1 MANSQI
7 IKTILDKENISLR
20 QLEIRLGLSNGTLRK
35 SIARGGQLK
44 NETILNLVKEFP
56 DINEEALR
64 HGDAENLYEE
74 PNVTFGKRKIEPGI
88 RDRIS
93 TFIKARSNENG
104 QTGRLAASIYQTIK
118 SKIFPGSEDAMP
130 PLTIL
135 LEHFPELNREW
146 LLYEIG
152 DMIRPEYQNGVPK
165 IIKHP
170 SFENEDD
177 AEIPDSN
184 KVERLFQYFDQKGL
198 TIEAVSKLTNIS
210 LSKLN
215 AIKHER
221 EIVDINLESHLSRCF
236 PDLNYFWV
244 QSGKGQ
250 MILDE
255 SHIKERKEL
264 RESIEGKQLQV
275 IHSTYLTEIRKL
287 NDKFLIIMPLVGE
300 FDMNEY
306 IETWGTSYYPEIS
319 QFAVCVD
326 SITLGSY
333 LSVYVCDDS
342 MADGAIDSIPHRSI
356 VTGREILREDWTR
369 RSVLNKYKIFIIHT
383 SKDILIRKIA
393 SYDPVSNSF
402 RCESYNP
409 DKELY
414 PTIDIKVYEVR
425 EIFNIEVI
433 TKNL

>member
-56 DINEEALR
+56 EINEEALR
-64 HGDAENLYEE
+64 HGDAENLYEV
-74 PNVTFGKRKIEPGI
+74 PNVTFGKRKIAPGVK
-88 RDRIS
+88 DRIS
-93 TFIKARSNENG
+93 KFIKARSKEDG
-104 QTGRLAASIYQTIK
+104 QTGRLTAMIYQTIK
-118 SKIFPGSEDAMP
+118 SKIFPGSDDAMP
-130 PLTIL
+130 PLTNL

-152 DMIRPEYQNGVPK
+152 DMIRPEYLKGVPK
-165 IIKHP
+165 IINHP

-177 AEIPDSN
+177 AEMLGSN

-198 TIEAVSKLTNIS
+198 TIEAVSNLTNIS

-215 AIKHER
+215 AIKHGR

-236 PDLNYFWV
+236 PDLNYVWV
-244 QSGKGQ
+244 QSGKGE
-250 MILDE
+250 MILEE
-255 SHIKERKEL
+255 SHIKERKEI
-264 RESIEGKQLQV
+264 RETVEGKQLQV

-287 NDKFLIIMPLVGE
+287 NDKFLIIAPLVGE

-319 QFAVCVD
+319 QFAICVD
-326 SITLGSY
+326 SITLGNY
-333 LSVYVCDDS
+333 LSVYVYDDS
-342 MADGAIDSIPHRSI
+342 MVDGTIDSIPHRSI
-356 VTGREILREDWTR
+356 VTGREVLREDWTR
-369 RSVLNKYKIFIIHT
+369 RSVLNKYKTFIIHT
-383 SKDILIRKIA
+383 TKDVLMRRIA
-393 SYDPVSNSF
+393 SFDPASNTF
-402 RCESYNP
+402 RCESYNLN
-409 DKELY
+409 KELY
-414 PTIDIKVYEVR
+414 PTIDIRLDEVR

-433 TKNL
+433 TKNQ